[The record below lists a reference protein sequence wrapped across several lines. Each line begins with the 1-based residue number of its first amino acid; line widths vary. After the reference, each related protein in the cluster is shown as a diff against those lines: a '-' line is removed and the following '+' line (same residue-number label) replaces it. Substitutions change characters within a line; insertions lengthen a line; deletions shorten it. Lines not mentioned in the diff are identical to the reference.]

1 MINHVVVL
9 CTTRGVAYDAT
20 PKGVSIITNKLAYYR
35 DKAGLTRKALGDMI
49 GVDRTLI
56 WRYEKGKCKPRD
68 ETKIKIAKALGETV
82 EEIFFS
88 VGVALKTTGTDG

>member
-1 MINHVVVL
+1 M
-9 CTTRGVAYDAT
+9 D
-20 PKGVSIITNKLAYYR
+20 NKLAHYR
-35 DKAGLTRKALGDMI
+35 DKAGLTRKDLGDII

-68 ETKIKIAKALGETV
+68 ETKIKIAKTLGVTV

-88 VGVALKTTGTDG
+88 SGVASETTVADLLDGPRPKASGE